1 MTTSREDRDMT
12 INFDL
17 DTMFT
22 NTQKLATLIKD
33 DPNPHRTA
41 YVRLIGEL
49 EAALL
54 AAYRSGD
61 KNTKNVIIDHLDS
74 LIRRQRAELTK
85 REEDAEVRRR
95 LEAYSE

>member
-1 MTTSREDRDMT
+1 MT
-12 INFDL
+12 INLDL

-54 AAYRSGD
+54 TAYRSGS
-61 KNTKNVIIDHLDS
+61 KATKEVIEDHLATI
-74 LIRRQRAELTK
+74 IRRQRAELTK
-85 REEDAEVRRR
+85 REEDAEVERR
-95 LEAYSE
+95 LETYSE